1 MSKNIFYFVLKTLF
15 VLEIFT
21 FLSLPFGYVEQQLD
35 KEGMVDFKTYNVTN
49 WPTLNYN
56 THIK

>member
-1 MSKNIFYFVLKTLF
+1 MLKTLF

-21 FLSLPFGYVEQQLD
+21 FLSLPFGYVEQRLD

>member
-1 MSKNIFYFVLKTLF
+1 MSKNISYFVLKTLF

-21 FLSLPFGYVEQQLD
+21 FLSLPFGYVEQRLD
-35 KEGMVDFKTYNVTN
+35 KEGMLDFKTYNVTN